1 MSNYN
6 WLLDILDNDNIM
18 TPKASDVVQK
28 LPTDEKDDHKSSL
41 CVIGSIY

>member
-1 MSNYN
+1 
-6 WLLDILDNDNIM
+6 M

-28 LPTDEKDDHKSSL
+28 LPRDEKDDQKSSL

>member
-1 MSNYN
+1 
-6 WLLDILDNDNIM
+6 M

-28 LPTDEKDDHKSSL
+28 LPTDETDDQKSSL